1 MSTSSPLRQ
10 EMNSHDAVGRTQTS
24 YRTEAV
30 SWRYEVG
37 DAGFTIFSCEPC
49 RFNAEE
55 KGRPDAMG
63 PSGGEVKIEG
73 SLCTDCPSSTGSG
86 GNVGILLNCV

>member
-1 MSTSSPLRQ
+1 MSTGTPLRQ
-10 EMNSHDAVGRTQTS
+10 EMNSHDPVGRTQTS

-37 DAGFTIFSCEPC
+37 DAGFTTFSCEAC

-55 KGRPDAMG
+55 KGVQMLWG
-63 PSGGEVKIEG
+63 PVEER
-73 SLCTDCPSSTGSG
+73 
-86 GNVGILLNCV
+86 